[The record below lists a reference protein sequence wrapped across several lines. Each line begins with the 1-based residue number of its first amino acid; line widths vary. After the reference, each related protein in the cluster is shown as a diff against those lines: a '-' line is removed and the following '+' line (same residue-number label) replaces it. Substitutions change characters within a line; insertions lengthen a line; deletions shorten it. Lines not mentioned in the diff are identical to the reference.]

1 MKKTIQI
8 LLFLFS
14 ITAFSQFSKTHYIPP
29 LSNSDSQAPQ
39 GQFMYISC
47 PSLTP
52 VNFKIFELGGS
63 IIIGTVSRDN
73 PYILNIG
80 AGFNTQL
87 LVSRINVSS
96 VRNDKGYIVEAE
108 DLVYV
113 TVRLIATPQ
122 NYQAGGLVSKG
133 LAALG
138 TQFRIGAFV
147 NTGVA
152 NTSNNHYTFASIL
165 ATENNTTVSFNDI
178 KIGVSLINNTGAGNT
193 PGSITL
199 NRGESYVFAV
209 EGPNNANRDG
219 LIGASIT
226 ATKPIAVNCG
236 SFAGSNGTTSNLDLG
251 FDQIVSA
258 ERTGTD
264 YIFIKG
270 NGPNATERP
279 LIVANENNTDVF
291 VNGNTTPFIT
301 LNAGE
306 YVAFDGSQF
315 SSVGNLYVSASKNVF
330 AYQGIGGTNDQANQN
345 MHFVPPLS
353 CETPKIINNIP
364 FINEVGSNSSFTGTV
379 CIVTETGADLNFI
392 INGISYPLASLPSN
406 ITVNGPLNVLGNSG
420 FVTYTFQGLTGN
432 ISVFSTKQ
440 VYLSYFGSSGAAT
453 YGGFYSGFTFKPEV
467 TFQPLD
473 ITQINC
479 IPNIELNVNTLSA
492 FDTFQWYFND
502 LPITGA
508 TSGNYTP
515 TQPGY
520 YFVSAAITVCGT
532 ILNSDKIPV
541 SDCPTNSDNDLAND
555 NIDLDLDNDGLPN
568 CLESYGN
575 SNIDI
580 SNASAGNITVGN
592 YSNSFTGTIT
602 TDGTG
607 TPLGTF
613 NGIANGTFI
622 TEVPIGKGNSVTYQ
636 MNFAQPISVALEY
649 VTTANASDLINSDA
663 DFIVKSPIN
672 KTITVLNPSN
682 QLLIDTNYDGIYE
695 SGITEYSSFEIRFR
709 VNSSIPLA
717 AGTGTF
723 SFRSHLTTSFSFT
736 QKNLSD
742 ASINKAT
749 FSIFASCVPKDN
761 DSDGVPDQLDL
772 DSENDGILDNTE
784 FTSQNYIPIS
794 NIDVNQNGLDDAY
807 EVTIIASD
815 ADLDGVADYYDLDS
829 DNDGIYDLAE
839 SGSNAIDA
847 NYDGIIDGN
856 QVSFGINGLSNSLE
870 TTTDNGILNYT
881 ISNTDSDGLANYVDL
896 DSDNDSCSDVI
907 EAGFTDGNNDS
918 HLGNIPA
925 TVNASGMVTNGTN
938 GYTPPNNNYITAAPI
953 SITTQPTDQTQCEL
967 QNATFT
973 ISSTLVDGYQWQ
985 VSTDGITWTNLSDN
999 ATYSG
1004 TTTISLQITSVSP
1017 VMNGYK
1023 YRLILSKNGNSC
1035 GLTSDFA
1042 TLNTFALPAITS
1054 PVTLVQCDDDSDGI
1068 SNINLTAKNSF
1079 ISANY
1084 LNETFTYYTTSTGA
1098 NTADSSVLIAT
1109 PTVYS
1114 SANGVVWVR
1123 IENANNCFTVAQLN
1137 LVVSATQINAS
1148 FHRSFTV
1155 CDDYLDAGN
1164 DDTDGVSEFN
1174 FSSVTADIESIL
1186 PPPSSLYTIKYYK
1199 NEPDASAEINEIT
1212 NISNYRN
1219 VTLNQ
1224 QDIWVRVDSNIDN
1237 ACFGLGAYV
1246 TLTVEA
1252 LPVAHL
1258 IADFKMCDDNND
1270 GTFTFNTSTLQS
1282 NLLQG
1287 QTNVTATYLDQNNLP
1302 LPSPFPNTFTTASQ
1316 TIQARVTNNNT
1327 NTVNGIPCYDE
1338 VMINFIVDASPV
1350 ADPEVFITA
1359 CDDNNPSDTDGLN
1372 SFDTTLIESN
1382 ILNGQIG
1389 MVVKYF
1395 DSNGNPLTSPL
1406 PNPFITAT
1414 QNVTVTIENPLNTI
1428 CVATSTLHFVANPLP
1443 NIALEHNELV
1453 CTNLPDI
1460 FVTLTAGIQ
1469 DGTPESNYAYIWTK
1483 DGIVIPGV
1491 TTSSL
1496 DVNTEGVYTVEVI
1509 TAFGCS
1515 RIRTITVVASDIAH
1529 FSVATIVDLSDVN
1542 TVTVN
1547 VTGQGD
1553 YVYSMDYTNVFQ
1565 DSNVFTNVAA
1575 GIHEVFVKDLND
1587 CGMVSQIISVIGA
1600 PPYFTPNGDGFNDT
1614 WNIKGVSTEFNY
1626 NSTIYIFDRYGK
1638 LLKQIGTTGNGWD
1651 GTLNDQPMP
1660 SADYWYAVYL
1670 EDGRIAKGH
1679 FALKR

>member
-1 MKKTIQI
+1 MKKTLH
-8 LLFLFS
+8 LLVLLFS

-39 GQFMYISC
+39 GQYMYISC

-52 VNFKIFELGGS
+52 VNFKIFELGGT
-63 IIIGTVSRDN
+63 IITGTVSRDN
-73 PYILNIG
+73 PYVLNIG
-80 AGFNTQL
+80 FGFNTQL
-87 LVSRINVSS
+87 LVSRSNVSA
-96 VRNDKGYIVEAE
+96 VRNDKGYIIEAE

-113 TVRLIATPQ
+113 TVRLTATPQ

-138 TQFRIGAFV
+138 TKYRIGAFI

-178 KIGVSLINNTGAGNT
+178 KTGVSLINNTIAGNT

-199 NRGESYVFAV
+199 NRGESYVLAV

-236 SFAGSNGTTSNLDLG
+236 SFAGSNGTTTNLDLG

-291 VNGNTTPFIT
+291 INGSATPFIT

-315 SSVGNLYVSASKNVF
+315 STNGNLYVSASKNVF

-364 FINEVGSNSSFTGTV
+364 FINEVGNNSNFTGTV
-379 CIVTETGADLNFI
+379 CIVTETAADLNFI

-406 ITVNGPLNVLGNSG
+406 ITVNGPLNVVGNPN
-420 FVTYTFQGLTGN
+420 FATYTFQGLTGN
-432 ISVFSTKQ
+432 ISVFSSKQ

-467 TFQPLD
+467 TFHPLD
-473 ITQINC
+473 LSQSNC

-492 FDTFQWYFND
+492 FDTFQWYFNNS
-502 LPITGA
+502 IINGA

-520 YFVSAAITVCGT
+520 YYVSAAITICGT
-532 ILNSDKIPV
+532 ILDSDEIPV
-541 SDCPTNSDNDLAND
+541 SDCPTNTDDDLAND

-568 CLESYGN
+568 CIESYGN
-575 SNIDI
+575 LNINT

-613 NGIANGTFI
+613 NGNANGNFI
-622 TEVPIGKGNSVTYQ
+622 SEVPIGKGNSVTYQ
-636 MNFAQPISVALEY
+636 MNFAQPVSVALEY
-649 VTTANASDLINSDA
+649 VTNANANDLINSDA

-682 QLLIDTNYDGIYE
+682 QLLIDTNYDGIFE
-695 SGITEYSSFEIRFR
+695 SGVTEYSSFEIRFR

-742 ASINKAT
+742 TSINKAT
-749 FSIFASCVPKDN
+749 FSIFATCVPKDN
-761 DSDGVPDQLDL
+761 DLDGIPDQLDL
-772 DSENDGILDNTE
+772 DSDNDGILDNIE
-784 FTSQNYIPIS
+784 FMSQNYIPIS
-794 NIDVNQNGLDDAY
+794 NTDVNQNGWDDAY
-807 EVTIIASD
+807 EVIIIASD
-815 ADLDGVADYYDLDS
+815 ADLDGVSDYYDLDS
-829 DNDGIYDLAE
+829 DNDGIYDLVE
-839 SGSNAIDA
+839 SGSTAIDA
-847 NYDGIIDGN
+847 NFDGIIDGN

-881 ISNTDSDGLANYVDL
+881 INNTDGDGLANYVDL

-918 HLGNIPA
+918 YLGNIPV
-925 TVNASGMVTNGTN
+925 TVNANGLVTNAAN
-938 GYTPPNNNYITAAPI
+938 GYTAPNSNYITAAPI

-973 ISSTLVDGYQWQ
+973 INSTPVDGYQWQ
-985 VSTDGITWTNLSDN
+985 VSTNGSTWTNLTNN
-999 ATYSG
+999 AIYSG

-1023 YRLILSKNGNSC
+1023 YRVVLSKNGNTC
-1035 GLTSDFA
+1035 GLTSDFV
-1042 TLNTFALPAITS
+1042 TLNTFALPTITS

-1068 SNINLTAKNSF
+1068 SNINLTAKNNF

-1084 LNETFTYYTTSTGA
+1084 LNEIFTYYTTSTGA
-1098 NTADSSVLIAT
+1098 NSADSAFLITT

-1114 SANGVVWVR
+1114 SANGIIWVR
-1123 IENANNCFTVAQLN
+1123 IENANACFRVAQLN
-1137 LVVSATQINAS
+1137 LIVSATQINAS

-1155 CDDYLDAGN
+1155 CDDYLDAVN
-1164 DDTDGVSEFN
+1164 NDTDGISEFN
-1174 FSSVTADIESIL
+1174 FSSVTADIEDIL
-1186 PPPSSLYTIKYYK
+1186 PTPSSSYTIKYYK

-1212 NISNYRN
+1212 NFSNYRN
-1219 VTLNQ
+1219 TAINQ

-1237 ACFGLGAYV
+1237 ACFGLGAYI

-1252 LPVAHL
+1252 LPVAHP

-1270 GTFTFNTSTLQS
+1270 GTFTFDTSTLQS
-1282 NLLQG
+1282 SLLQG
-1287 QTNVTATYLDQNNLP
+1287 QTNVTATYVDENNLP

-1316 TIQARVTNNNT
+1316 IIKARVTNNTT
-1327 NTVNGIPCYDE
+1327 NTTNGIPCYDE
-1338 VMINFIVDASPV
+1338 VTINFMVDVRPITDPV
-1350 ADPEVFITA
+1350 VFITA
-1359 CDDNNPSDTDGLN
+1359 CDDNNPSDIDGLN

-1382 ILNGQIG
+1382 LLNGQTG

-1406 PNPFITAT
+1406 PNPFITTT
-1414 QNVTVTIENPLNTI
+1414 QDVTVTIENPLNPSCPASTI
-1428 CVATSTLHFVANPLP
+1428 LHFVVNPFP
-1443 NIALEHNELV
+1443 NIALVHSELV
-1453 CTNLPDI
+1453 CSNLPEI
-1460 FVTLTAGIQ
+1460 FVMLTAGIQ
-1469 DGTPESNYAYIWTK
+1469 DGSPESDYTYVWTK
-1483 DGIVIPGV
+1483 DGIVISGA
-1491 TTSSL
+1491 TSSSL
-1496 DVNTEGVYTVEVI
+1496 DVNTEGVYTVAVM

-1515 RIRTITVVASDIAH
+1515 RIRTITVIASDIAH
-1529 FSVATIVDLSDVN
+1529 FSTATIVDLTDNN

-1547 VTGQGD
+1547 VTGEGD
-1553 YVYSMDYTNVFQ
+1553 YVYSLDYENDFQ
-1565 DSNVFTNVAA
+1565 DSNVFYNVPA
-1575 GIHEVFVKDLND
+1575 GIHDVFVKDLNG
-1587 CGMVSQIISVIGA
+1587 CGMVSQTISVIGV
-1600 PPYFTPNGDGFNDT
+1600 PSYFTPNGDGFNDT
-1614 WNIKGVSTEFNY
+1614 WKIKGVSAQFNY

-1651 GTLNDQPMP
+1651 GTFNDQPMP
-1660 SADYWYAVYL
+1660 ASDYWYAVYL